1 MMQICFYKVEIF
13 DKDNK
18 LIDADTM
25 ISRDLVSIKC
35 DVRYEKHFVFNKHGL
50 KLKLI
55 VFKLLNQ
62 ANMIKDSYD
71 ACRLLIW
78 IHLNQKTNISNLLLS
93 SYFSN

>member
-25 ISRDLVSIKC
+25 SSRDLVSIKC
-35 DVRYEKHFVFNKHGL
+35 YIRYEKHFVSKKRGL
-50 KLKLI
+50 KLKVI
-55 VFKLLNQ
+55 VIKLLNQ

-78 IHLNQKTNISNLLLS
+78 IHLNQ
-93 SYFSN
+93 